1 MILAEHLLRPP
12 RSFGT
17 ATGRSAASCW
27 PKRSVAQRRSHAA
40 AADEARGEGCTWQL
54 VSWNSAQGGA
64 FLDALASARA
74 TTPMNELGSAIERLK
89 AFRCTLYD
97 GDVIDETSG
106 LQVADLDIIIAAAD
120 EQSSVRAVTLDEL
133 PPAPREGGTS

>member
-1 MILAEHLLRPP
+1 
-12 RSFGT
+12 
-17 ATGRSAASCW
+17 
-27 PKRSVAQRRSHAA
+27 
-40 AADEARGEGCTWQL
+40 
-54 VSWNSAQGGA
+54 
-64 FLDALASARA
+64 
-74 TTPMNELGSAIERLK
+74 MNELGSAIERLK